1 METMEGGIIEQIA
14 VTKGGVA
21 RTACGSFPGI
31 YTRLDD
37 PEVFRWMQSVIF
49 GIVPTTTSIP
59 EPCGILSRDGTLGL
73 FGKNQVSFFLK
84 KYIQMRQM
92 FQFCLFS
99 GHGWQLSKE
108 ILPLEYL
115 NSIAVEQ

>member
-59 EPCGILSRDGTLGL
+59 EPCGILRRDG
-73 FGKNQVSFFLK
+73 QVSFFFKYKGYKCLNFVFSVAMDGNYQK
-84 KYIQMRQM
+84 K
-92 FQFCLFS
+92 
-99 GHGWQLSKE
+99 
-108 ILPLEYL
+108 
-115 NSIAVEQ
+115 

>member
-1 METMEGGIIEQIA
+1 MEKLEGGIIEQIA
-14 VTKGGVA
+14 VVKGGDA

-73 FGKNQVSFFLK
+73 FGKNQVSFF
-84 KYIQMRQM
+84 
-92 FQFCLFS
+92 F
-99 GHGWQLSKE
+99 
-108 ILPLEYL
+108 
-115 NSIAVEQ
+115 